1 MVVALAKGLGLT
13 IHDVL
18 YEYSYTN
25 LVMLASTIPPVG
37 IDKSKSKDTRSKG
50 EIEWD
55 DAFDAN
61 NPDLADRFE

>member
-18 YEYSYTN
+18 YGYSYTN

-37 IDKSKSKDTRSKG
+37 GEKHRKNDTRSKG

-55 DAFDAN
+55 DSFDTN